1 MRSKNERQPVVVAS
15 TCISLRCNLIIY
27 TYITH
32 IYSIHIYLYLCTA
45 YISSHSKGPEQ
56 DQLRNPFVPYVRN
69 SAERSIHNFD
79 SQPYIYLQDYTDSFG
94 VSGLDSPVFVLIS
107 NTQRGRLHLLLEHL
121 PGCCVFLYPGRVT
134 DLEVGKIPPFQNC
147 FYLWNTDENGSFAL
161 PSWFFRDIQ
170 NVRIYNSCMFMTCIR
185 HIIIAYVV

>member
-56 DQLRNPFVPYVRN
+56 DHLRNPFVPYVRN

-79 SQPYIYLQDYTDSFG
+79 SQPYSQYTYVLESVG
-94 VSGLDSPVFVLIS
+94 VFAV
-107 NTQRGRLHLLLEHL
+107 
-121 PGCCVFLYPGRVT
+121 
-134 DLEVGKIPPFQNC
+134 
-147 FYLWNTDENGSFAL
+147 FAL
-161 PSWFFRDIQ
+161 RWHPWKMSVNLGAVTIICDANRRHPPCMQFLVWVDQ
-170 NVRIYNSCMFMTCIR
+170 NLDRFQPWLRTGFITSRAVILKIF
-185 HIIIAYVV
+185 